1 MTFMTNKEFT
11 RQNIIAMTEKFLAE
25 GGEIQKFKSSKTQ
38 ESSVRSVH
46 SSKYGRIGWFERK

>member
-25 GGEIQKFKSSKTQ
+25 GNEIKKFKSSKSQ
-38 ESSVRSVH
+38 ESYVRNTHH
-46 SSKYGRIGWFERK
+46 SKSGRIGWFEMK